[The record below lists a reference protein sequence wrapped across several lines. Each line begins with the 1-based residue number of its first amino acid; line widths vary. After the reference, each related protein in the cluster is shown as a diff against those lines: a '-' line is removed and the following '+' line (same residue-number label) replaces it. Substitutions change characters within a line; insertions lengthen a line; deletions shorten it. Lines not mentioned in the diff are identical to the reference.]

1 MDSGAGGRYPRA
13 ECGRLDLAMEAK
25 LDHLH
30 MVARRDFAALR
41 KVCGVDEDDL
51 AEMLGEIKSLDS
63 KPTQAYDFEIAE
75 LRQ

>member
-1 MDSGAGGRYPRA
+1 MASR
-13 ECGRLDLAMEAK
+13 GRLDPAMEAK

-30 MVARRDFAALR
+30 LAARPDFAALR

-51 AEMLGEIKSLDS
+51 AKMLVEIKRLDS